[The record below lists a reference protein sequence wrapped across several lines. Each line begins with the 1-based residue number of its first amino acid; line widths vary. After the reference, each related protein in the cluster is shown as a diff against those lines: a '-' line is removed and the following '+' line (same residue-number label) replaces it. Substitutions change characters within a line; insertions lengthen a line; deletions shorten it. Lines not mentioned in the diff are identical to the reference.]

1 MVTSTVG
8 SRGCQMHPW
17 SLPIL
22 CSARAFPSCAIQN
35 TTHTGLHRFAIKTT
49 PRDRPTGQP
58 DTNNSS
64 MEIFF
69 PGESRSYWELK
80 VTKYCLFGFVL
91 FSLPFPPLCSRQI
104 PKYHAGQ
111 YLTALFP
118 GCRMKATKGKHSRQ
132 RQQSGA
138 LLLVRAEK
146 GARR

>member
-1 MVTSTVG
+1 
-8 SRGCQMHPW
+8 MHPW

-91 FSLPFPPLCSRQI
+91 FSLPFPPPLFTSDPKI
-104 PKYHAGQ
+104 PCWPVSYSSFPRLSHEGNEGKTQQTASAVRSTAISESGEGSQAMTPGQ
-111 YLTALFP
+111 RP
-118 GCRMKATKGKHSRQ
+118 G
-132 RQQSGA
+132 
-138 LLLVRAEK
+138 
-146 GARR
+146 